1 MPLTPEYS
9 ASLIQQDFAYAYDS
23 AGNVGTITHSG
34 WTDDLG
40 HTSTYTYDSM
50 NRLTGLIDALGHSR
64 SYAYD
69 AIGNRTHAAET
80 LFGLYSS
87 TNSDFS
93 DREPRTTSYAYTR
106 LYPK

>member
-1 MPLTPEYS
+1 MPLTPES
-9 ASLIQQDFAYAYDS
+9 STSLIQTDFSLAYES
-23 AGNVGTITHSG
+23 AGNVGTITHAG
-34 WTDDLG
+34 WTYELG

-64 SYAYD
+64 SFAYD
-69 AIGNRTHAAET
+69 EIGNLTRAAET
-80 LFGLYSS
+80 LYGLDSG
-87 TNSDFS
+87 TNSDLS

>member
-1 MPLTPEYS
+1 MTLTPES
-9 ASLIQQDFAYAYDS
+9 SPILIQTDFSLAYDS
-23 AGNVGTITHSG
+23 AGNVGTITHAG
-34 WTDDLG
+34 WTYELG

-50 NRLTGLIDALGHSR
+50 NRLTGLTDAMVHST

-69 AIGNRTHAAET
+69 AIGNLTRAAET
-80 LFGLYSS
+80 LYGLDSG
-87 TNSDFS
+87 TNSDLS

>member
-1 MPLTPEYS
+1 MPLTPES
-9 ASLIQQDFAYAYDS
+9 SPSLIQPNFAFAYDS
-23 AGNVGTITHSG
+23 AGNICTITHSG
-34 WTDDLG
+34 STDDLG
-40 HTSTYTYDSM
+40 RTSTYTYDSM

-80 LFGLYSS
+80 LYGLDSG